1 MRHSPNGLLA
11 RMSAIVATL
20 IFAAPAALA
29 DCETWTQ
36 TETGSSEHAAR
47 QAAITA
53 VNLRFNTWKVGQQTL
68 DRYPSAADLNAAI
81 DRGRL
86 DMDVKCRGDQ
96 CTAVKS
102 WCRR

>member
-1 MRHSPNGLLA
+1 MRLSPNGHLA
-11 RMSAIVATL
+11 RMSVVVAILLAG
-20 IFAAPAALA
+20 ASSALA

-68 DRYPSAADLNAAI
+68 DRYPSAADLNAAVE
-81 DRGRL
+81 RGRL